1 MFYTAH
7 QNVAGIQ
14 HVELGC
20 FHGQDGSM
28 SERVGV
34 CGDPECDQADAAS
47 EDLEQEEPLGP
58 YQPNKPVGKKPVTH
72 YRLFFELHLF
82 I

>member
-58 YQPNKPVGKKPVTH
+58 YQPNKPVGKKPVTR
-72 YRLFFELHLF
+72 YRLKRLSS
-82 I
+82 